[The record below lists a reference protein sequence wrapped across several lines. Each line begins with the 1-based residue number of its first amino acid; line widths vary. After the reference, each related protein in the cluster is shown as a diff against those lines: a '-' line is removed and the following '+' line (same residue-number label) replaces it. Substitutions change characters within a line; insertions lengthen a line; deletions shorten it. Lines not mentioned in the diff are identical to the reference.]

1 MEKLIIQGGTRLNG
15 QVRIDGAKNSAV
27 ALLPATL
34 LADEGVFTIS
44 NLPNIEDIDNL
55 IKTIEYLGGKVE
67 RINDST
73 INIDNSNVH
82 THLALN
88 EETSKMRASYYLLGP
103 LLNKYR
109 KVELNYPGG
118 CSIGTRPIDLHL
130 RALEDM
136 GATTSVEH
144 GTIKITADNGLTGT
158 NIYFDTVTVG
168 ATINVMLAAVKAEGT
183 TIIKNAAKEPH
194 IVDVANFLSKMGAN
208 IHGAGTDTIKI
219 KGVEKLVACSHSV
232 VPDQIEAGSYMI
244 AAVAT
249 QGDVLVT
256 NIIPNQLGFLTKKLE
271 EAGATLE
278 IEKNSIRVSCSDRP
292 RAVDVKTAPHPGF
305 ATDLQQ
311 PMSALLA
318 VSEGRGMI
326 VENIWENRH
335 IHLNEMRK
343 TGVQAAVEG
352 KIAVIDGVDNLT
364 GADMTATDLR
374 GGFAM
379 LIIGLIAEG
388 TTTVSNIIHIDRGYS
403 NVEQKLNNL
412 GAKITRESK

>member
-34 LADEGVFTIS
+34 LADEGIFTIS

-67 RINDST
+67 RVNDST
-73 INIDNSNVH
+73 INIDNSNVN

-88 EETSKMRASYYLLGP
+88 DETSKMRASYYLLGP

-183 TIIKNAAKEPH
+183 TVIKNAAKEPH

-219 KGVEKLVACSHSV
+219 KGVDKLVACSHSV

-364 GADMTATDLR
+364 GAEMTATDLR

>member
-1 MEKLIIQGGTRLNG
+1 MEKLMIQGGTRLVG
-15 QVRIDGAKNSAV
+15 KVKIDGAKNSAV

-67 RINDST
+67 RINEST
-73 INIDNSNVH
+73 INIDNTNVN

-103 LLNKYR
+103 LLNKYG

-136 GATTSVEH
+136 GATAIVEH
-144 GTIKITADNGLTGT
+144 GTIKVVAENGLKGAD
-158 NIYFDTVTVG
+158 IYFDTVTVG
-168 ATINVMLAAVKAEGT
+168 ATINVMLTAVKAKGT

-194 IVDVANFLSKMGAN
+194 IVDVAKFLTKMGAN

-219 KGVEKLVACSHSV
+219 QGVEKLTACNHSV

-256 NIIPNQLGFLTKKLE
+256 NIIPNQLEFLTKKLE

-278 IEKNSIRVSCSDRP
+278 ISKNSIRVSCSDRP
-292 RAVDVKTAPHPGF
+292 RTVDIKTAPHPGF

-343 TGVQAAVEG
+343 TGVKATVEG
-352 KIAVIDGVDNLT
+352 SVAVIDGVENLT
-364 GADMTATDLR
+364 SADMVATDLR

-388 TTTVSNIIHIDRGYS
+388 TSTVSNIIHIDRGYS
-403 NVEQKLNNL
+403 NVETKLTAL
-412 GAKITRESK
+412 GANITRVSK

>member
-1 MEKLIIQGGTRLNG
+1 MGKFLIEGGTRLVG
-15 QVRIDGAKNSAV
+15 KVKIDGAKNSAV

-34 LADEGVFTIS
+34 LADEGIFTIS

-67 RINDST
+67 RVNEST
-73 INIDNSNVH
+73 VKIDNSGVN

-88 EETSKMRASYYLLGP
+88 DETSKMRASYYLLGP
-103 LLNKYR
+103 LLNKYG

-144 GTIKITADNGLTGT
+144 GTIKVFANNGLNGT
-158 NIYFDTVTVG
+158 KIYFDTVTVG
-168 ATINVMLAAVKAEGT
+168 ATINVMLTAVKAKGT

-194 IVDVANFLSKMGAN
+194 IVDVAKFLTKMGAN

-219 KGVEKLVACSHSV
+219 QGVEKLSACSHSV

-256 NIIPNQLGFLTKKLE
+256 NIIPNQLEFLTKKLE

-278 IEKNSIRVSCSDRP
+278 VSKNSIRVSCSDRP
-292 RAVDVKTAPHPGF
+292 RTVDIKTAPHPGF

-343 TGVQAAVEG
+343 TGVKASVEG
-352 KIAVIDGVDNLT
+352 NIAFIQGVDKLSGT
-364 GADMTATDLR
+364 EMIATDLR

-388 TTTVSNIIHIDRGYS
+388 TSIVSNIIHIDRGYS
-403 NVEQKLNNL
+403 NVESKLTSL
-412 GAKITRESK
+412 GAKIQRLSK

>member
-34 LADEGVFTIS
+34 LADEGIFTIS

-67 RINDST
+67 RVNDST
-73 INIDNSNVH
+73 INIDNSNVN

-88 EETSKMRASYYLLGP
+88 DETSKMRASYYLLGP

-183 TIIKNAAKEPH
+183 TVIKNAAKEPH

-219 KGVEKLVACSHSV
+219 KGVDKLVACSHSV

-244 AAVAT
+244 AAVAS

-364 GADMTATDLR
+364 GAEMTATDLR

-412 GAKITRESK
+412 GAKITRVSK

>member
-1 MEKLIIQGGTRLNG
+1 MEKFVIEGGTRLVG
-15 QVRIDGAKNSAV
+15 KVKIDGAKNSAV

-34 LADEGVFTIS
+34 LADEGIFTIS

-55 IKTIEYLGGKVE
+55 IKTIEYLGGIVE
-67 RINDST
+67 RINENT
-73 INIDNSNVH
+73 ITIDNSGVN

-103 LLNKYR
+103 LLNKYGQ
-109 KVELNYPGG
+109 VELNYPGG

-144 GTIKITADNGLTGT
+144 GTIKVSAENGLVGT
-158 NIYFDTVTVG
+158 KIYFDTVTVG
-168 ATINVMLAAVKAEGT
+168 ATINVMLTAVKAKGT

-194 IVDVANFLSKMGAN
+194 IVDVAKFLTKMGAN

-219 KGVEKLVACSHSV
+219 HGVERLKACSHAV

-256 NIIPNQLGFLTKKLE
+256 NIVPNQLEFLTKKLE
-271 EAGATLE
+271 EAGATLD
-278 IEKNSIRVSCSDRP
+278 ISKNSIRVSCSSRP
-292 RAVDVKTAPHPGF
+292 RTVDIKTAPHPGF

-311 PMSALLA
+311 PMSVLLA
-318 VSEGRGMI
+318 ISEGRGMI

-343 TGVQAAVEG
+343 TGVKASVEG
-352 KIAVIDGVDNLT
+352 NIAMIQGVENLSS
-364 GADMTATDLR
+364 AEMVATDLR

-379 LIIGLIAEG
+379 LLTALIAEG
-388 TTTVSNIIHIDRGYS
+388 TSTVSNIIHIDRGYS
-403 NVEQKLNNL
+403 NVESKFNAL
-412 GAKITRESK
+412 GAKITRVSK

>member
-34 LADEGVFTIS
+34 LADEGIFTIS

-67 RINDST
+67 RVNDST
-73 INIDNSNVH
+73 INIDNSNVN

-88 EETSKMRASYYLLGP
+88 DETSKMRASYYLLGP

-183 TIIKNAAKEPH
+183 TVIKNAAKEPH

-219 KGVEKLVACSHSV
+219 KGVDKLVACSHSV

-292 RAVDVKTAPHPGF
+292 RAVDIKTAPHPGF

-364 GADMTATDLR
+364 GAEMTATDLR